1 MKVIRKG
8 KNVYRKASWF
18 KENEKELYILGCI
31 IVGFLCFVVAMLIR
45 G

>member
-1 MKVIRKG
+1 MKIIKKG
-8 KNVYRKASWF
+8 NIYRKAGWF

-31 IVGFLCFVVAMLIR
+31 ILGFFCFVLAMLIR